1 MEEQGLRMF
10 ENKVLGIFESNKD
23 EVTEGRRNY
32 IMRSF
37 VICTLR
43 QTLLG

>member
-1 MEEQGLRMF
+1 MF

-32 IMRSF
+32 I
-37 VICTLR
+37 
-43 QTLLG
+43 